1 MFYPLETARQVIVEL
16 CAGGGNQRK
25 RLARQ
30 VGNGTVEAVVGA
42 ATNRDQR
49 RPLVAQQSDGAGF
62 KYLRVQSSVESV
74 QNRLMVWVERDGGGS
89 RDR

>member
-1 MFYPLETARQVIVEL
+1 MLYPLETARQVIDEL
-16 CAGGGNQRK
+16 CGGGGNQRK
-25 RLARQ
+25 RLACQ

-49 RPLVAQQSDGAGF
+49 RPLVAEQSDGAGF
-62 KYLRVQSSVESV
+62 KYIRVQSSVESV
-74 QNRLMVWVERDGGGS
+74 QNPLMVRVEPDGGGP